1 MKKDVTKEMSFLD
14 HLEELR
20 WHLVRSFM
28 AIVIVAIILFIFSK
42 TVYDDFLFAHLKGDF
57 PTYVWLCDLGN
68 FFGFKSD
75 FCTVNFTQNMQSLA
89 PTSQL
94 MNLIWTSLILGFIVT
109 FPYILWEFWR
119 FISPGLN
126 PKERKNSRS
135 FIFIASFLFFLGIAF
150 SYYIIAP
157 LSVYFFYSFSVSNM
171 IQNNFTFTA
180 HISLITST
188 LLGVGLM
195 FELPV
200 LIFFLSKMGLVT
212 PEFLKKSRKFAIVIV
227 LVLSAVITPPDITSQ
242 IIVSIPILF
251 LYEIGIYIAAYVQK
265 KELKNNSSL
274 KKKSTK

>member
-1 MKKDVTKEMSFLD
+1 MKKEPTKEMSFLD

-28 AIVIVAIILFIFSK
+28 AIFVVAILVFAFSK

-57 PTYVWLCDLGN
+57 PTYVWLCELGQ
-68 FFGFKSD
+68 FFGFESS
-75 FCTVNFTQNMQSLA
+75 FCTINFTQNMQSLA

-94 MNLIWTSLILGFIVT
+94 MNLIWTSLILGFIVA

-119 FISPGLN
+119 FISPGLHN
-126 PKERKNSRS
+126 KERKNSRS
-135 FIFIASFLFFLGIAF
+135 FILIASLLFFAGIAF
-150 SYYIIAP
+150 SYYVIAP
-157 LSVYFFYSFSVSNM
+157 LSVYFFYSFTVSEM
-171 IQNNFTFTA
+171 IQNNFAFTA
-180 HISLITST
+180 HINLITST

-212 PEFLKKSRKFAIVIV
+212 PAFLRKSRKFAIVIV
-227 LVLSAVITPPDITSQ
+227 LVMAAVITPPDIASQ

-251 LYEIGIYIAAYVQK
+251 LYEISIYISSYVQK
-265 KELKNNSSL
+265 QEEKNL
-274 KKKSTK
+274 KKSK